1 MEQLSNDK
9 LYENISD
16 AAAFMYSYFKYVDLS
31 IEEYNKIIEE
41 EIIKI
46 NREDDTDK
54 KNSVLVNNIYKR
66 LLQKANIVCNDNS
79 KMESL
84 LQKFISNEFLQSTDF
99 ESSLN
104 NIKKLSM
111 LFDEYEYVPT
121 IEILVVII
129 KKNKKLDYSISNIYN
144 EYLNQINKRDRNR
157 FFDNSFIVSL
167 IDAYCSINSIE
178 FEDEIKYEVDDN
190 SDCVDLI
197 KEYLGSIGSCPLL
210 TPEEEKNYAIKV
222 AGGDKE
228 ARKKLI
234 ESNLRLVVSIA
245 KRYQNKGLALL
256 DLIQEG
262 NLGLM
267 KAVDKFDVSKGTKFS
282 TYATWWIRQ
291 AILRAIADKSRN
303 IRLPV
308 YTHERLRYYR
318 RAFAELSVKLNR
330 DPKPEEI
337 AQEYNLT
344 LEEIEYL
351 ERIPDETVS
360 INVTVSEDHETE
372 LGEFIQDD
380 GDSVEDIVI
389 NNNLHDSI
397 MKLFDDCK
405 LTDIQR
411 NVLVLRFGLD
421 GENPRTLEQIGKM
434 YNVTR
439 ERIRQIEDKALQRIR
454 KSRYSK
460 AFSVYIDKPI
470 YDSVNYKTKTR
481 RSDAKIS
488 IYDRFCNYTDEQIDS
503 MLSRLS
509 KDDLALLHCK
519 YGDDFHAPRFSKLG
533 VKEESYFNGALQR
546 KMNVLLENEELD
558 YSTSYYKVKK
568 LTNDDES
575 KKG

>member
-16 AAAFMYSYFKYVDLS
+16 AAAFMYSYFKYVGIS
-31 IEEYNKIIEE
+31 IEEYNKIVKE

-46 NREDDTDK
+46 NIEDDTDK
-54 KNSVLVNNIYKR
+54 KNSVLVNNIYKQ
-66 LLQKANIVCNDNS
+66 LLQKSNIVCNDDS
-79 KMESL
+79 KMLNL
-84 LQKFISNEFLQSTDF
+84 LQEFINSEFLQSNDF
-99 ESSLN
+99 DSSVN

-121 IEILVVII
+121 IEILVGII
-129 KKNKKLDYSISNIYN
+129 KKSKKLDYSISNIYN

-178 FEDEIKYEVDDN
+178 FEDEIKYEADDN

-228 ARKKLI
+228 ARKRLI

-308 YTHERLRYYR
+308 HTHERLRFYK

-344 LEEIEYL
+344 LEEIDNL
-351 ERIPDETVS
+351 ARIPDETVS

-405 LTDIQR
+405 LTDTQR
-411 NVLVLRFGLD
+411 NVLILRYGLD
-421 GENPRTLEQIGKM
+421 GESPRTLEQIGKM
-434 YNVTR
+434 YKVTR
-439 ERIRQIEDKALQRIR
+439 ERIRQIEEKTLQKIR

-460 AFSVYIDKPI
+460 AFSIYIGKPI
-470 YDSVNYKTKTR
+470 YNSVNYKTNVR

-488 IYDRFCNYTDEQIDS
+488 IYERFSEYTVEQIDS

-509 KDDLALLHCK
+509 KDDLALLQSK
-519 YGDDFHAPRFSKLG
+519 YGDDFHEPHFKKLD
-533 VKEESYFNGALQR
+533 VKEESYFNNALQR
-546 KMNVLLENEELD
+546 KMSVLLENEELD
-558 YSTSYYKVKK
+558 YSKSYYKVKK
-568 LTNDDES
+568 LNKDDET
-575 KKG
+575 KK